1 MSDSEVKASLKLL
14 LRSKIEP
21 YSSERF
27 QMALMYWLA
36 GPDWLSHLA
45 RATM

>member
-27 QMALMYWLA
+27 PMPLMYRLA
-36 GPDWLSHLA
+36 GPDWLPHLA
-45 RATM
+45 RAIM